1 MMATA
6 TRVSRQDAAAR
17 LKVSE
22 STLDR
27 MIRRG
32 ELTTEKE
39 LHGTKHRV
47 WVLLE
52 EDHDQSAV
60 VAAVDGA
67 DKSEY
72 SPEVYADKG
81 EHSRRN
87 GAYST
92 GEDLTALQVE
102 VERWRDLA
110 EYRGELLKDS
120 EWRYHELLQ
129 QLTKSQEN
137 TERLASTLQRALPDS
152 AGEPSAPRRWAWW
165 PFRRS

>member
-17 LKVSE
+17 LKISE

-32 ELTTEKE
+32 ELAIEKE

-52 EDHDQSAV
+52 EEHDQSTV
-60 VAAVDGA
+60 VAAVNGA
-67 DKSEY
+67 NKSEY
-72 SPEVYADKG
+72 SPEVNDDKG
-81 EHSRRN
+81 EHSRKN
-87 GAYST
+87 SAYST
-92 GEDLTALQVE
+92 GEGLTALQVE

-152 AGEPSAPRRWAWW
+152 AGEPLVPRRWAWW

>member
-17 LKVSE
+17 LQVSE

-32 ELTTEKE
+32 ELATEKE

-52 EDHDQSAV
+52 EEHDQSAV
-60 VAAVDGA
+60 VAAVNDT
-67 DKSEY
+67 DKGEY
-72 SPEVYADKG
+72 SPEVNADNG
-81 EHSRRN
+81 EHSQRN
-87 GAYST
+87 VAYST

-110 EYRGELLKDS
+110 EYRGELLTDS

-152 AGEPSAPRRWAWW
+152 TGDSSAPRRWAWW